1 MYDLTYSHP
10 SIVNAPKDAL
20 ICTPDALKYTTEA
33 FIPGKSL
40 EERHD
45 PDVSP
50 FYADL
55 QSLSPL
61 PPALLVCG
69 TEDILIDESVFFGAK
84 WMMVNSDTVLKVF
97 PGALHGFIDF
107 EGMPFMHEGWN
118 AVTDFLA
125 IYISQCPLAPHHTGQ
140 EAY

>member
-1 MYDLTYSHP
+1 MYGLTYSHP

-125 IYISQCPLAPHHTGQ
+125 IHIS
-140 EAY
+140 